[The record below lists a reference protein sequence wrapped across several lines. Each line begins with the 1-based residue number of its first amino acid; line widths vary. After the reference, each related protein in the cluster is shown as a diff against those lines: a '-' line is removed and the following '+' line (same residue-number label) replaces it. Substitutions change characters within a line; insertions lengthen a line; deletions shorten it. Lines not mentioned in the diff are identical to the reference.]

1 MSSWIKLS
9 LDISKAYEAFH
20 LTQRPFS
27 SSSVPHLLLM
37 EAWPEISFSWKAPP
51 CQVSSSSSLRAQYR
65 QLTRESLPWS
75 LIGWSSVTACPGTLE
90 HLPQLWLYICLW
102 DDLGLSVLSQD
113 WIYLCLLLYS
123 SPSSLWVNIWMNTCT
138 SECMNVWRASQSS
151 SAP

>member
-1 MSSWIKLS
+1 MPSWIKSS
-9 LDISKAYEAFH
+9 LDIPKAYEAFH

-27 SSSVPHLLLM
+27 SSSVSHLLLM

-51 CQVSSSSSLRAQYR
+51 CQVSSLSSLRAQYR

-75 LIGWSSVTACPGTLE
+75 LIGWSSVTARPGTLE
-90 HLPQLWLYICLW
+90 HLPQFCGSTSAVRWPGLVCPLSGL
-102 DDLGLSVLSQD
+102 DLPLFTAVF
-113 WIYLCLLLYS
+113 
-123 SPSSLWVNIWMNTCT
+123 SPTSLWVNIWMNTCT